1 MLHNFGGN
9 RGLYGNLPHIAT
21 APLVRHNTNRKLS
34 ARDDAER
41 LAGVS
46 PYAEQYND
54 RHRPDD
60 GSHRTKSR
68 SL

>member
-1 MLHNFGGN
+1 
-9 RGLYGNLPHIAT
+9 
-21 APLVRHNTNRKLS
+21 
-34 ARDDAER
+34 
-41 LAGVS
+41 LAGIS
-46 PYAEQYND
+46 PYAEQHND